1 MERSQR
7 RTHRDRRRH
16 LRKLCRLQYGHRRI
30 PAAGKSR
37 SNHVHRTHG
46 ITRRIIA
53 FAKLYSIQP
62 TLSGGHRITIEAD
75 LTKGIHAFTIVG
87 LPDKAVE
94 ESRDRVSAAIKNSG
108 YKSPKQRNQKI
119 TVALAP
125 ASLKK
130 EGPSFDLPIALCY
143 LLATEDC
150 RFATENRSFA
160 GELALN
166 GDVRAIRGAL
176 AIASAAKNLGM
187 TEVFVPKEN
196 AREAALV
203 SGITVYPVT
212 SLKQVIAHLTPDLKG
227 GAAHERITPQ
237 EATPL
242 DTPLSRIV
250 HRSWSDIRGQE
261 GAKRGLMIAA
271 AGGHNIALWGPPGTG
286 KTMLAKAFTELLP
299 PLSEKEALEVTAIH
313 SVAGALTS
321 EIIVTSPMRAP
332 HHTSS
337 YVSIIGGCAI
347 PKPGEVTLAHRG
359 VLFLDEFPEFD
370 KRVIESLRQPLE
382 EGYVHVSRAKGSE
395 HFPAEFILIAAMNP
409 CPCGYWGD
417 TKKPC
422 VCVPGAIQRYQRK
435 ISGPIIDRIDL
446 WIEVPRIAHDT
457 LAPGK
462 RKNDNKEIEQL
473 QSDIARAR
481 AHQAKRFAGSTVTQ
495 NAKMSVHAIDQF
507 IKLDEGAITL
517 LNESAKR
524 LDLSPRAYHRII
536 KLARTIADIDESR
549 HIKEAH
555 ILEALQYR
563 PKRLFA

>member
-1 MERSQR
+1 M
-7 RTHRDRRRH
+7 
-16 LRKLCRLQYGHRRI
+16 
-30 PAAGKSR
+30 
-37 SNHVHRTHG
+37 
-46 ITRRIIA
+46 A

-337 YVSIIGGCAI
+337 YVSIIGGGAI

-507 IKLDEGAITL
+507 IKLDESVITL